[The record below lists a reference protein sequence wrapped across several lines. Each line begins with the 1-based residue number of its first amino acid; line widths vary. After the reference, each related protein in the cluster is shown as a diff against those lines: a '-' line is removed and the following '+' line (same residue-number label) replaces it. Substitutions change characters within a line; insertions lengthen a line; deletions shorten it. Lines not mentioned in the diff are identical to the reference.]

1 MLARTAVT
9 LSYLFLL
16 MSITACSDEQN
27 VEATATKTVEA
38 AAPSSKSTQT
48 AIPSSPTVLEFADAE
63 TLFVADSARGSIVA
77 YKLPESS
84 QSAAQ
89 PAAWNLLDLD
99 ALLIDELGAAPRG
112 IKYHDLAV
120 HPKTQEAYI
129 SLSASVGGKAQSMV
143 VAVSREGAAM
153 QLDLESLPSQQFVLE
168 NPADDG
174 VSFWRD
180 IPAASFT
187 VTDLD
192 YRDGELYVSGLST
205 GEFAS

>member
-1 MLARTAVT
+1 MLARTSLT

-16 MSITACSDEQN
+16 ISITACSDEQN
-27 VEATATKTVEA
+27 AEATETVAVEAS
-38 AAPSSKSTQT
+38 APSSGSTQPD
-48 AIPSSPTVLEFADAE
+48 IPSSPTVLEFANAE
-63 TLFVADSARGSIVA
+63 TLFVADSARGTIVA
-77 YKLPESS
+77 YTLPESS
-84 QSAAQ
+84 QSTAQ

-129 SLSASVGGKAQSMV
+129 SLSASVGGQAQSMV
-143 VAVSREGAAM
+143 VAVTREGAAT
-153 QLDLESLPSQQFVLE
+153 QVDLESLPSQQFILQ

-192 YRDGELYVSGLST
+192 YK
-205 GEFAS
+205 